1 MSINRAILV
10 GNVGSDPE
18 IRSTQGGDKVATFRI
33 ATSETW
39 KDKATG
45 ERKEATEWHTIVVF
59 NQNIVPVVEQYVV
72 KGSKVGIEG
81 SIKTRKWQDRDN
93 VDRYST
99 EIVIGRFDGRLS
111 LEGSAPGAKRDEHG
125 YGTSRDKPPSDY
137 GAAKGGAAAGGS
149 RAPAGGTNHLDD
161 DIPF

>member
-18 IRSTQGGDKVATFRI
+18 IRTTQGGDKVATFRI

-45 ERKEATEWHTIVVF
+45 DRKEATEWHTIVVF

-81 SIKTRKWQDRDN
+81 AIKTRKWQDRDN
-93 VDRYST
+93 NDRCST
-99 EIVIGRFDGRLS
+99 EIVIGRFDGKLS
-111 LEGSAPGAKRDEHG
+111 LEGSPQGARRDEHS
-125 YGTSRDKPPSDY
+125 YGTQRDKPSDY
-137 GAAKGGAAAGGS
+137 GAAKGGGASAS
-149 RAPAGGTNHLDD
+149 PPSNPLDD
-161 DIPF
+161 NIPF

>member
-18 IRSTQGGDKVATFRI
+18 IRSTQGGDRVATFRI

-45 ERKEATEWHTIVVF
+45 DRKEATEWHTIVVF

-81 SIKTRKWQDRDN
+81 MIKTRKWQDRDN
-93 VDRYST
+93 NDRYST
-99 EIVIGRFDGRLS
+99 EIVIGRFDGKLT
-111 LEGSAPGAKRDEHG
+111 LEGSPQGAKRDEHS
-125 YGTSRDKPPSDY
+125 YGSQRDKPAADY
-137 GAAKGGAAAGGS
+137 GAAKDGGAS
-149 RAPAGGTNHLDD
+149 APPPSNHLDD

>member
-18 IRSTQGGDKVATFRI
+18 IRSTGGGDKVATFRI

-39 KDKATG
+39 KDKVSG

-81 SIKTRKWQDRDN
+81 AIKTRKWQDRDN

-111 LEGSAPGAKRDEHG
+111 LEGSPQGAKRDEHS
-125 YGTSRDKPPSDY
+125 YGTNRDKPPGDY
-137 GAAKGGAAAGGS
+137 GAAKGGAATGAS
-149 RAPAGGTNHLDD
+149 RAPAGGASLDD